1 MPTSS
6 ASSRRRGRRGWRR
19 PPTSVPRLA
28 TPGTACIL
36 PAMAERNRSQV
47 WLAAACGAALGL
59 AAGIFVSVTTE
70 FPLAPEAG
78 LLLGWAAYRIRRR

>member
-1 MPTSS
+1 
-6 ASSRRRGRRGWRR
+6 
-19 PPTSVPRLA
+19 
-28 TPGTACIL
+28 
-36 PAMAERNRSQV
+36 MAERNRSQV

-78 LLLGWAAYRIRRR
+78 LLLGWAAYRIAGLVRLGNGPGRSRTSARRFEACRSIH